1 MSIQMICFLLCS
13 AGSSLPRRLLSGG
26 GKGGLLSGGFPC
38 CGARPQGCTG
48 FSSCGTWTQELRF
61 LDSGAH
67 ALLLRHTGS
76 AAPQHVGSSREGSNP
91 RLLHWQADSSSL
103 SHQGSSSYVSFKRL
117 HFKIIGPSHLGHHI
131 YVYRVVNSI
140 HLLPFSNVHGISN
153 FSNLCP
159 ARGLSTSLAAQTVKR
174 LSAMQETWVQS
185 LGWEDLLEKE
195 MAPLSSTLAW
205 KILWMEEPGRLQS
218 KGSQRVGHD

>member
-1 MSIQMICFLLCS
+1 M
-13 AGSSLPRRLLSGG
+13 
-26 GKGGLLSGGFPC
+26 
-38 CGARPQGCTG
+38 
-48 FSSCGTWTQELRF
+48 
-61 LDSGAH
+61 
-67 ALLLRHTGS
+67 
-76 AAPQHVGSSREGSNP
+76 
-91 RLLHWQADSSSL
+91 
-103 SHQGSSSYVSFKRL
+103 
-117 HFKIIGPSHLGHHI
+117 
-131 YVYRVVNSI
+131 YRVVNSI

-218 KGSQRVGHD
+218 KGSQRVGHDWATSLHFRGLSVWLISFKESALIFSLLICYFQFYWFVLNFLNISFLLLTLDLICPSLSGFLMQRLKLLIKIFFFSNIYFNAVNFPLSIAFTASYILHVEF